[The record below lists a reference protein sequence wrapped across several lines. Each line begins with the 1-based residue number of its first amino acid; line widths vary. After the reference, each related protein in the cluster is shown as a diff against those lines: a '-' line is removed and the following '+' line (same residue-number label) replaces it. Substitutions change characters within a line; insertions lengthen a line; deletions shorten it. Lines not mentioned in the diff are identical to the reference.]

1 MTSCSCGLYAMD
13 KGSNSINCTV
23 FRSGPKLGHGEEG
36 KIINIVSNALGDD
49 LFQKL
54 ARALHEC
61 NWAVRFGNTVIGF
74 LGFVNYDHGGMF
86 LQVDAVS

>member
-13 KGSNSINCTV
+13 KGSNSINRTV

-49 LFQKL
+49 RFQKL

-61 NWAVRFGNTVIGF
+61 NWAVCFGNTVIGF